1 MGTENEKIPTSGC
14 KPRILLA
21 DDHRLMLDTISR
33 LLEPE
38 FEIVDALPN
47 GVLVVERC
55 AILKPDAV
63 VLDIRMPGMG
73 GIEAAQQL
81 IRSASSAK
89 IVFLSIEQD
98 PEYVRHATSMKASYV
113 FKARMHQDL
122 IGAIQ
127 EALEGRSFVSPFG
140 SSEAGS

>member
-1 MGTENEKIPTSGC
+1 MGPETEKIPPSGY

-21 DDHRLMLDTISR
+21 DDHSLMLQTMSR

-38 FEIVDALPN
+38 FEIVGALPN
-47 GVLVVERC
+47 GALAVERC
-55 AILKPDAV
+55 AVLKPDAV

-73 GIEAAQQL
+73 GIEAAQEL

-98 PEYVRHATSMKASYV
+98 PEYVQIATSMNASYV
-113 FKARMHQDL
+113 SKERMYQDL
-122 IGAIQ
+122 IDAIK
-127 EALEGRSFVSPFG
+127 ETLKGRSFISPLG

>member
-1 MGTENEKIPTSGC
+1 MGPENEKFPPSDC

-21 DDHRLMLDTISR
+21 DDHRLMLETMSR

-38 FEIVDALPN
+38 FEIVDRLPDGAL
-47 GVLVVERC
+47 VAERC
-55 AILKPDAV
+55 AALKPAAV

-73 GIEAAQQL
+73 GIEAAQEL
-81 IRSASSAK
+81 IRSASSVK

-98 PEYVRHATSMKASYV
+98 PEYVRLATSMKASYV

-122 IGAIQ
+122 IGAIK
-127 EALEGRSFVSPFG
+127 EAIGGRSFVSPLG